1 MLRRLQRAVG
11 PHEQVLEGDG
21 HRRYLVMRAF
31 EEIAGTSNGVVYDLP
46 KTQRPE
52 RIPGSIY
59 VRGSSA
65 WRDYL
70 DAREQV
76 DTGDPAILFSL
87 RVLDDEE
94 RQLAVDWGTTYANSF
109 FLVEPHDAACDLS
122 DRANEW
128 ARRMNEAIA
137 ATLPGMPPEETIP
150 EGWTRGTPLGALLRE
165 VFGTWLY
172 WSAPPPT
179 GAILPV
185 PLDLRG
191 PDDTLWGRLL
201 TELNERFPQ
210 PAFDHAMARLHA
222 REDELFGGPVPRA
235 RSVFRTRL
243 GMPILRDPRC
253 ADHALRRLANHGEM
267 SIIATSLPGIPVFGH
282 GRPVPDEITDEEF
295 SQFLMA

>member
-1 MLRRLQRAVG
+1 MG

-21 HRRYLVMRAF
+21 RRRYLVMLAF

-46 KTQRPE
+46 KTLRPE

-59 VRGSSA
+59 VRGSTA

-70 DAREQV
+70 AAREQV

-94 RQLAVDWGTTYANSF
+94 RQLAVDWGTTYANAF
-109 FLVEPHDAACDLS
+109 FLVEPHDPACDLS
-122 DRANEW
+122 DPANEW
-128 ARRMNEAIA
+128 ARQMNEAIA
-137 ATLPGMPPEETIP
+137 ATLAVMPSQETMR

-172 WSAPPPT
+172 WSAPPPAGT
-179 GAILPV
+179 IQPV
-185 PLDLRG
+185 SLNLG
-191 PDDTLWGRLL
+191 GTDDTLWGRLL
-201 TELNERFPQ
+201 DELNERFPQ
-210 PAFDHAMARLHA
+210 PIFDRALARLHA

-253 ADHALRRLANHGEM
+253 ADHALRRLANQGEM

>member
-1 MLRRLQRAVG
+1 MG

-21 HRRYLVMRAF
+21 HRRYLVLLAF
-31 EEIAGTSNGVVYDLP
+31 EEIAGTSNGVIYDIP
-46 KTQRPE
+46 KAQRPE

-59 VRGSSA
+59 VRGSSG

-87 RVLDDEE
+87 RVLDNEE
-94 RQLAVDWGTTYANSF
+94 RQLAVDWGTTYANAF
-109 FLVEPHDAACDLS
+109 FLVEPHDPTCDLS
-122 DRANEW
+122 DPANAW

-137 ATLPGMPPEETIP
+137 ATLAIMPLQETMP
-150 EGWTRGTPLGALLRE
+150 EGWTRNAPIGAFLRE

-172 WSAPPPT
+172 WSAPPPA

-185 PLDLRG
+185 SLNLRD
-191 PDDTLWGRLL
+191 PDDTLWGRILS
-201 TELNERFPQ
+201 ELNERFPQ
-210 PAFDHAMARLHA
+210 PTFDRAMARLYA

-253 ADHALRRLANHGEM
+253 SDHALRRLTNQGEM
-267 SIIATSLPGIPVFGH
+267 SIIATSLPGIPVFGL
-282 GRPVPDEITDEEF
+282 GRPVPEEITDEEF

>member
-1 MLRRLQRAVG
+1 MG

-21 HRRYLVMRAF
+21 HRRYLVLLAF
-31 EEIAGTSNGVVYDLP
+31 EEIAGTSNGVIYDLP
-46 KTQRPE
+46 TTLRPE

-87 RVLDDEE
+87 RILENEE

-109 FLVEPHDAACDLS
+109 FLIEPHDPACDLS
-122 DRANEW
+122 DPANAW
-128 ARRMNEAIA
+128 ARRMNEAIT
-137 ATLPGMPPEETIP
+137 ATLAVMPPQESIT
-150 EGWTRGTPLGALLRE
+150 EGWTRTTPLGVFLRE

-172 WSAPPPT
+172 WSAPPPN

-185 PLDLRG
+185 PLDLRSSE
-191 PDDTLWGRLL
+191 DTLWGRLL
-201 TELNERFPQ
+201 AELNDRFPQ
-210 PAFDHAMARLHA
+210 PAFDRAIARLHA
-222 REDELFGGPVPRA
+222 REDELFGGPVVRA

-253 ADHALRRLANHGEM
+253 ADHALRRLANQGEM
-267 SIIATSLPGIPVFGH
+267 SIIATSLPGIPVYGH
-282 GRPVPDEITDEEF
+282 GSPVPDEITDEEF